1 MIEGINLEK
10 KHTKIKLIQS
20 KMTLSTTTQWWEPI
34 NISALYM
41 EVYLFNLLTSET
53 SLCNTRMQITQ
64 NK

>member
-53 SLCNTRMQITQ
+53 SLCNTHMQITQ